1 MIDQKD
7 IETSIKVMRDAST
20 EIEKLRSEN
29 LRLKFQIESYKK
41 ELKDLKKNI
50 KKTDCHYNY

>member
-29 LRLKFQIESYKK
+29 SRLKSQIENYKQ
-41 ELKDLKKNI
+41 EIKDLKKNV
-50 KKTDCHYNY
+50 KETDYL

>member
-50 KKTDCHYNY
+50 KKTDCSYNY